1 MYLYDATLAMK
12 VFAKPS
18 AERNS
23 LLILASETGR
33 ACIEP
38 DDNDSALLEALDDAK
53 CGGRR
58 GWIGYEERRAG
69 TERERL
75 ARSLFS
81 RVSGTL
87 SALLARIAHTYVVLV
102 LSFSLYCRGA
112 SCSPDSPR

>member
-38 DDNDSALLEALDDAK
+38 SDNDSALLEAFDDAK

-69 TERERL
+69 IERERERL

-87 SALLARIAHTYVVLV
+87 SALLARIAHTYVYAPLA
-102 LSFSLYCRGA
+102 LSFSLYRT
-112 SCSPDSPR
+112 D